1 MSGITL
7 LYVAMGGAAGSVLRA
22 LATYAIP
29 GGRLPWATIV
39 VNITGSLLIGWLLAR
54 WSPLGEENLRAH
66 SFWVV
71 GVCGGFTTFS
81 SFSWQTFEQMQKG
94 HWGVATANVVLSV
107 VLCLLAT
114 WAGWRIAR

>member
-1 MSGITL
+1 MSGQSL
-7 LYVAMGGAAGSVLRA
+7 LYVAIGGAAGSVLRA
-22 LATYAIP
+22 VAAYAIP
-29 GGRLPWATIV
+29 NGRLPWATLL
-39 VNITGSLLIGWLLAR
+39 VNIVGSLLIGWLLAR
-54 WSPLGEENLRAH
+54 MSPLGEENLRAH

-94 HWGVATANVVLSV
+94 QWGAAVANVVLSV
-107 VLCLLAT
+107 VVCLLAT